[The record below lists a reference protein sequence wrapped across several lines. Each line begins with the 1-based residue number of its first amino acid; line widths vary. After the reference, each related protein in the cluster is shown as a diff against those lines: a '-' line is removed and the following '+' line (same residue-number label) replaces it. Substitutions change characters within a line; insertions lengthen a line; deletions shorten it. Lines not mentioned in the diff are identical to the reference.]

1 MTPSLSA
8 FLQSIFL
15 AVFIVIIPIAAALA
29 FVGSS
34 DRIIFYN
41 KINSILGGF
50 IVLLQVVLLF
60 LTLYD
65 LTH

>member
-1 MTPSLSA
+1 MTPSLGA

-34 DRIIFYN
+34 DRIIR
-41 KINSILGGF
+41 S
-50 IVLLQVVLLF
+50 
-60 LTLYD
+60 
-65 LTH
+65 